1 MSHNKLPL
9 FIARRIF
16 LQNGDKSKV
25 SRPAIRIATAGVAI
39 GLAVM
44 LVSVSVVFG
53 FKHSIEEKVIGLGSH
68 IQVGEFTALQN
79 QEPYPIQMNDSMLQ
93 VLRHIKGVRHVQR
106 FAMKQGILKTDNDFL
121 GVTFKG
127 VGPEFDSTFLHQH
140 LVKGSIPAFSDST
153 SSNHILLSM
162 TMAEKLQVQCGDK
175 LSAYFIDSNGLRARR
190 LTIQGIYQTN
200 LTAYDNALAFIDLY
214 TTVRLNRWESD
225 QASGAEVKVDD
236 FNKLEE
242 TEALFINKVNRTV
255 DQYGETYSSKTI
267 REISPQI
274 FHWLDLLDLNVWII
288 LALMIAVAAITM
300 VSGLLIII
308 LERTSM
314 IGILKALGATNTTIR
329 HIFLWFATFII
340 GRGLLWGNVIGIGLL
355 FLQQLTGIVRLDP
368 NIYYVDTVP
377 VDINWLAFAAINL
390 LTLVVSVFIL
400 IAPSYLVA
408 HIHPAKSMRYE

>member
-1 MSHNKLPL
+1 M
-9 FIARRIF
+9 
-16 LQNGDKSKV
+16 
-25 SRPAIRIATAGVAI
+25 
-39 GLAVM
+39 
-44 LVSVSVVFG
+44 
-53 FKHSIEEKVIGLGSH
+53 
-68 IQVGEFTALQN
+68 
-79 QEPYPIQMNDSMLQ
+79 
-93 VLRHIKGVRHVQR
+93 
-106 FAMKQGILKTDNDFL
+106 
-121 GVTFKG
+121 
-127 VGPEFDSTFLHQH
+127 
-140 LVKGSIPAFSDST
+140 
-153 SSNHILLSM
+153 
-162 TMAEKLQVQCGDK
+162 
-175 LSAYFIDSNGLRARR
+175 RARR

-225 QASGAEVKVDD
+225 QASGAEVKVDN

-340 GRGLLWGNVIGIGLL
+340 DRGLLWGNVIGIGLL
-355 FLQQLTGIVRLDP
+355 LLQQLTGIVRLDP

-377 VDINWLAFAAINL
+377 VDMNWLAFAAINL

-408 HIHPAKSMRYE
+408 PIHTAKSMIYE